1 MENKIKKDIY
11 SGYRFTRRALLLL
24 LYGAV
29 TGIIVGLVAVAFHY
43 SIAFVTE
50 FRVQHDWIIWGLPF
64 GGLVIV
70 YLYHL
75 AKLEKDPGTNRVLTS
90 LSKGDPLPL
99 LMAPLIFIGSVITHL
114 FGGSSGREG
123 AALQIGG
130 SIAYNGAKFFH
141 LTEEDQKILTM
152 CGMSAAF
159 SALFGTPLTATLFAI
174 EVQGVGQMFYGALLP
189 AAISALT
196 AFKVAGTCGLK
207 PDAFYVAVGT
217 DMNVHSTTMC
227 LLLSVLIAGLSVI
240 FCQVMHKSSHLYAKF
255 FPNPYVRIFVGGCLV
270 AAITFL
276 SGTRIYNGAGMHEI
290 EHAMAGNMPS
300 MAFIMKL
307 LLTALTLSAGYKG
320 GEIVPALYVGAAFG
334 CLFANIFGLHPSICA
349 ATGMGALFCG
359 VTNCPVASL
368 MLCFELFGFGG
379 MVFYLLA
386 IAMCYTVSGYY
397 SLYSEQIIT
406 YSKFHNRYVHKQAK

>member
-1 MENKIKKDIY
+1 MEKIIKNRFY
-11 SGYRFTRRALLLL
+11 SGYRFTRRVLFLL
-24 LYGAV
+24 LYGLV
-29 TGIIVGLVAVAFHY
+29 SGIGVGLAAVLFHY
-43 SIAFVTE
+43 GIALVTN
-50 FRVQHDWIIWGLPF
+50 FRVQHDWIILGLPF
-64 GGLVIV
+64 GGLLIV

-75 AKLEKDPGTNRVLTS
+75 AKLEKDPGTNRVLTC
-90 LSKGDPLPL
+90 LSKGDPLPF

-141 LTEEDQKILTM
+141 LSDEDQRILTM

-174 EVQGVGQMFYGALLP
+174 EVQGVGQMYYGALLP

-196 AFKVAGTCGLK
+196 AFKIAGICGLK
-207 PDAFYVAVGT
+207 PDAFYIAIQG
-217 DMNVHSTTMC
+217 DMNLHSTTMC
-227 LLLSVLIAGLSVI
+227 IVLAILIAGLSVI
-240 FCQVMHKSSHLYAKF
+240 FCQVMHRSSHLYVKY
-255 FPNPYVRIFVGGCLV
+255 FPNPYLRIFVGGCLV
-270 AAITFL
+270 AGLTFV

-290 EHAMAGNMPS
+290 EHAMAGNMS
-300 MAFIMKL
+300 SWAFILKL
-307 LLTALTLSAGYKG
+307 IFTALTLSAGYKG

-334 CLFANIFGLHPSICA
+334 CLYAKIFGLHPSICSA
-349 ATGMGALFCG
+349 IGMGALFCG

-386 IAMCYTVSGYY
+386 IAVCYTVSGYY
-397 SLYSEQIIT
+397 SLYSEQVIT
-406 YSKFHNRYVHKQAK
+406 YSKFHNRYVHRQAK

>member
-1 MENKIKKDIY
+1 MEDNIKGQLY
-11 SGYRFTRRALLLL
+11 SGYRFTRRVFLMLM
-24 LYGAV
+24 YGLV
-29 TGIIVGLVAVAFHY
+29 TGIVLGLVAVLFHY
-43 SIAFVTE
+43 SITIVTK
-50 FRVQHDWIIWGLPF
+50 FRQAHDWIIWGLPL

-70 YLYHL
+70 YLYHV
-75 AKLEKDPGTNRVLTS
+75 AKLEKDPGTNRVLTC
-90 LSKGDPLPL
+90 LSKGDPLPF

-141 LTEEDQKILTM
+141 LSDEDQRILTM

-174 EVQGVGQMFYGALLP
+174 EVQGVGQMYYGALLP

-196 AFKVAGTCGLK
+196 AFKVAGLCGLEA
-207 PDAFYVAVGT
+207 DAFRIAIQGN
-217 DMNVHSTTMC
+217 MNFHNTTMC
-227 LLLSVLIAGLSVI
+227 IILAILIAGLSVI
-240 FCQVMHKSSHLYAKF
+240 FCQVMHKSSHLYARF
-255 FPNPYVRIFVGGCLV
+255 FPNPYIRIFVGGCIV
-270 AAITFL
+270 AGLTFL
-276 SGTRIYNGAGMHEI
+276 SGTRIYNGAGMNEI

-307 LLTALTLSAGYKG
+307 LFTALTLSAGYKG

-334 CLFANIFGLHPSICA
+334 CLYANIFGLHPSICSA
-349 ATGMGALFCG
+349 IGMGALFCG

-386 IAMCYTVSGYY
+386 IAICYTVSGYY
-397 SLYSEQIIT
+397 SLYSEQVIT